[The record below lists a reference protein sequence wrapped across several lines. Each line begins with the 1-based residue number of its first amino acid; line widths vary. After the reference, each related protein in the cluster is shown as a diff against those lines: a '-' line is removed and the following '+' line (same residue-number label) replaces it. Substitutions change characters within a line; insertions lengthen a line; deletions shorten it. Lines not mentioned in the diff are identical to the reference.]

1 MVGGLLY
8 FFILC
13 KNVRIM
19 FIKNFDVFDGLV
31 NGVIGRILDII
42 YSEFLLFFFKV
53 IVIQFDNRKIG

>member
-31 NGVIGRILDII
+31 NGVIGKILDII
-42 YSEFLLFFFKV
+42 YSEFLLFFLKV
-53 IVIQFDNRKIG
+53 IVI

>member
-31 NGVIGRILDII
+31 NGVIGKILDII
-42 YSEFLLFFFKV
+42 YNEFLFFFKV
-53 IVIQFDNRKIG
+53 IVI

>member
-1 MVGGLLY
+1 
-8 FFILC
+8 
-13 KNVRIM
+13 M

-31 NGVIGRILDII
+31 NGVIGKILDII